1 MSVFE
6 RWLSLWVALAIVV
19 GTFLGNQFPEAFSW
33 LSGIEFANVNLVI
46 AVLIWLMIYPVMV
59 QVNFTAVKQVAKE
72 PRGLVL
78 TLIINWLIKPFTMAA
93 IGWLF
98 FKGIFAD
105 FISPETANEYLA
117 GVILLGIAPCTA
129 MVFIWSQLTKGDANY
144 TLVQVSVN
152 DVVMIFAFA
161 PIAALLLGVAEI
173 EVPWETLVISVGL
186 YVIAPL
192 LAGVL
197 TRRQLTRAV
206 LVANEKLANFDRT
219 MKPWSIIGLLM
230 TVVLLFAFQAE
241 VLLTRPLDI
250 AMIATPLL
258 IQTYGIFAIAFV
270 LALFLKLPHRI
281 AAPKMFN
288 WYVKLF

>member
-281 AAPKMFN
+281 AALKMFN